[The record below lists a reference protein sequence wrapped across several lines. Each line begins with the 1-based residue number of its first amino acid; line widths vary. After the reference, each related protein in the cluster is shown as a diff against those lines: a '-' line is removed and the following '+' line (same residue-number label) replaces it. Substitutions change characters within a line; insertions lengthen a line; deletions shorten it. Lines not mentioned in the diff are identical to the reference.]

1 MSSGFETLNLHPN
14 LKKAIDALGFTSM
27 TPIQQKVLKFTL
39 AGHDAIGRAQTG
51 TGKTAAFLIS
61 VINDLLNNPVK
72 EQRYRG
78 EPRAL
83 ILAPTRELALQIE
96 SDALE
101 LTKYTDLSVV
111 TLVGGVDF
119 DKQKAQL
126 DKAPVDIMVATPGR
140 LIDFVEQKEVWL
152 DLIEFLVIDEADRL
166 LDMGFI
172 PSVKRIVR
180 FSPRKEQRQTLMFSA
195 TFSYDV
201 LNLAQQWLFEP
212 VTVEI
217 EPEKKTNAD
226 VEQRVYMVATP
237 GRLIDFVEQ
246 KEVWLDLIEFLVIDE
261 ADRLLDMGFIPSVKR
276 IVRFSPRKEQRQT
289 LMFSAT
295 FSYDV
300 LNLAQQWLFEPVTV
314 EIEPEKKTNAD
325 VEQRV
330 YMVAKA
336 DKYKLLQD
344 ILRDEPIEKVM
355 IFANRRDQVRKLY
368 DHLKKDGYKVVMLSG
383 EIAQDKR
390 LKMLDQ
396 FKNGKHN
403 IMIATDVAGRGI
415 HVDGVSHVVNF
426 TLPEQSDD
434 YVHRIGRTGRAG
446 TRGVSISFLSEDD
459 AFYLPEIE
467 KAIGQKLPLTRLE
480 GYC

>member
-1 MSSGFETLNLHPN
+1 MSSGFETLNLHPQ
-14 LKKAIDALGFTSM
+14 LQQAIDALGFSEM
-27 TPIQQKVLKFTL
+27 TPIQQKVLKYTL

-61 VINDLLNNPVK
+61 IINDLLNNPVS
-72 EQRYRG
+72 EPRFRG

-83 ILAPTRELALQIE
+83 ILAPTRELAIQIE
-96 SDALE
+96 SDAKE
-101 LTKYTDLSVV
+101 LVKFTNLNVM

-119 DKQKAQL
+119 DKQRKQL
-126 DKAPVDIMVATPGR
+126 NQNFIDIIVATPGR
-140 LIDFVEQKEVWL
+140 LIDFTEQKEIWL
-152 DLIEFLVIDEADRL
+152 DQIEFLVIDEADRL

-201 LNLAQQWLFEP
+201 LNLAQQWLHEP

-217 EPEKKTNAD
+217 EPDKKTNAN
-226 VEQRVYMVATP
+226 VEQSVYMV
-237 GRLIDFVEQ
+237 
-246 KEVWLDLIEFLVIDE
+246 
-261 ADRLLDMGFIPSVKR
+261 
-276 IVRFSPRKEQRQT
+276 
-289 LMFSAT
+289 
-295 FSYDV
+295 
-300 LNLAQQWLFEPVTV
+300 
-314 EIEPEKKTNAD
+314 EKK
-325 VEQRV
+325 
-330 YMVAKA
+330 
-336 DKYKLLQD
+336 DKYKLLRQV
-344 ILRDEPIEKVM
+344 LADEPIEKVM

-368 DHLKKDGYKVVMLSG
+368 DHLKADGYKVVMLSG

-396 FKNGKHN
+396 FKNGQHN

-415 HVDGVSHVVNF
+415 HVDGVSHVINF

-446 TRGVSISFLSEDD
+446 AQGVSISFLSEDD
-459 AFYLPEIE
+459 AFNLPTIE

>member
-1 MSSGFETLNLHPN
+1 MSSGFETLNLHPQ
-14 LKKAIDALGFTSM
+14 LKQAIDALGFKEM

-61 VINDLLNNPVK
+61 VINDLLNNPIQG
-72 EQRYRG
+72 QRYRG

-83 ILAPTRELALQIE
+83 VLAPTRELALQIE
-96 SDALE
+96 SDAKD
-101 LTKYTDLSVV
+101 LTKFTDLNVV
-111 TLVGGVDF
+111 TLLGGVDF
-119 DKQKAQL
+119 DKQKSQL
-126 DKAPVDIMVATPGR
+126 NKNFVDIIVATPGR

-152 DLIEFLVIDEADRL
+152 DQIEFLVIDEADRL

-180 FSPRKEQRQTLMFSA
+180 
-195 TFSYDV
+195 Y
-201 LNLAQQWLFEP
+201 
-212 VTVEI
+212 
-217 EPEKKTNAD
+217 
-226 VEQRVYMVATP
+226 
-237 GRLIDFVEQ
+237 
-246 KEVWLDLIEFLVIDE
+246 
-261 ADRLLDMGFIPSVKR
+261 
-276 IVRFSPRKEQRQT
+276 SPRKEQRQT

-330 YMVAKA
+330 YMVAKT
-336 DKYKLLQD
+336 DKYKLLEE

-368 DHLKKDGYKVVMLSG
+368 DHLKRDGYKVVMLSG

-459 AFYLPEIE
+459 AFSLPEIE
-467 KAIGQKLPLTRLE
+467 KAIGQKLPLTRLD

>member
-1 MSSGFETLNLHPN
+1 MSAGFETLNLHPN
-14 LKKAIDALGFTSM
+14 LKKAIDALGFTKM
-27 TPIQQKVLKFTL
+27 TSIQEKVLKFTL

-51 TGKTAAFLIS
+51 TGKTAAFLVS
-61 VINDLLNNPVK
+61 VINDLLNNPIK
-72 EQRYRG
+72 EQRFRG
-78 EPRAL
+78 ETRAL

-96 SDALE
+96 SDAKE
-101 LTKYTDLSVV
+101 LTKFTDLHLV
-111 TLVGGVDF
+111 TLLGGVDF
-119 DKQKAQL
+119 DKQKAEL
-126 DKAPVDIMVATPGR
+126 SKNFVDIIVATPGR

-152 DLIEFLVIDEADRL
+152 DQIEFLVIDEADRL

-180 FSPRKEQRQTLMFSA
+180 
-195 TFSYDV
+195 Y
-201 LNLAQQWLFEP
+201 
-212 VTVEI
+212 
-217 EPEKKTNAD
+217 
-226 VEQRVYMVATP
+226 
-237 GRLIDFVEQ
+237 
-246 KEVWLDLIEFLVIDE
+246 
-261 ADRLLDMGFIPSVKR
+261 
-276 IVRFSPRKEQRQT
+276 SPRKEQRQT

-330 YMVAKA
+330 YMVAKT
-336 DKYKLLQD
+336 DKYKLLEE

-368 DHLKKDGYKVVMLSG
+368 DHLKRDGYKVVMLSG

-396 FKNGKHN
+396 FKNGQHN

-434 YVHRIGRTGRAG
+434 YVHRIGGTGRAG

-467 KAIGQKLPLTRLE
+467 KAIGQKLPLTRLD

>member
-1 MSSGFETLNLHPN
+1 MSSGFETLNLHPQ
-14 LKKAIDALGFTSM
+14 LKQAIDSLGFKEM
-27 TPIQQKVLKFTL
+27 TPIQQKVLKYTL

-51 TGKTAAFLIS
+51 TGKTAAFLVSI
-61 VINDLLNNPVK
+61 INDLLNNPIK
-72 EQRYRG
+72 EKRFRG

-83 ILAPTRELALQIE
+83 ILAPTRELAIQIE
-96 SDALE
+96 NDARE
-101 LTKYTDLSVV
+101 LVKFSNLNVL

-119 DKQKAQL
+119 DKQRKQL
-126 DKAPVDIMVATPGR
+126 DEAFVDILVATPGR
-140 LIDFVEQKEVWL
+140 LIDFTEQKEVWL
-152 DLIEFLVIDEADRL
+152 DQIEFLVIDEADRL

-180 FSPRKEQRQTLMFSA
+180 YSPRKEQRQTLLFSA

-201 LNLAQQWLFEP
+201 LNLAQQWLYEP

-226 VEQRVYMVATP
+226 VEQRVYV
-237 GRLIDFVEQ
+237 VEN
-246 KEVWLDLIEFLVIDE
+246 
-261 ADRLLDMGFIPSVKR
+261 R
-276 IVRFSPRKEQRQT
+276 
-289 LMFSAT
+289 
-295 FSYDV
+295 
-300 LNLAQQWLFEPVTV
+300 
-314 EIEPEKKTNAD
+314 
-325 VEQRV
+325 
-330 YMVAKA
+330 
-336 DKYKLLQD
+336 DKYKLLRE
-344 ILRDEPIEKVM
+344 ILSDEPIEKVM

-368 DHLKKDGYKVVMLSG
+368 DHLKRDHYKVVMLSG

-396 FKNGKHN
+396 FKNGQHN

-415 HVDGVSHVVNF
+415 HVDGVSHVINF

-446 TRGVSISFLSEDD
+446 TQGVSISFLSEDD

>member
-1 MSSGFETLNLHPN
+1 MSSGFETLNLHPK
-14 LKKAIDALGFTSM
+14 LKQAIDALGFTEM
-27 TPIQQKVLKFTL
+27 TPIQEKVLKFTL

-61 VINDLLNNPVK
+61 VINDLLNNPIK
-72 EQRYRG
+72 EQRFRG
-78 EPRAL
+78 EARAL

-96 SDALE
+96 SDAKD
-101 LTKYTDLSVV
+101 LTKFTDLHVV
-111 TLVGGVDF
+111 TLLGGVDF

-126 DKAPVDIMVATPGR
+126 DKQFVDIIVATPGR

-152 DLIEFLVIDEADRL
+152 DQIEFLVIDEADRL

-180 FSPRKEQRQTLMFSA
+180 
-195 TFSYDV
+195 Y
-201 LNLAQQWLFEP
+201 
-212 VTVEI
+212 
-217 EPEKKTNAD
+217 
-226 VEQRVYMVATP
+226 
-237 GRLIDFVEQ
+237 
-246 KEVWLDLIEFLVIDE
+246 
-261 ADRLLDMGFIPSVKR
+261 
-276 IVRFSPRKEQRQT
+276 SPRKEQRQT

-330 YMVAKA
+330 YMVAKT
-336 DKYKLLQD
+336 DKYKLLQE

-368 DHLKKDGYKVVMLSG
+368 DHLKRDGYKVVMLSG

-390 LKMLDQ
+390 TKMLDQ
-396 FKNGKHN
+396 FKNGQHN

-415 HVDGVSHVVNF
+415 HVDGVSHVINF

-446 TRGVSISFLSEDD
+446 AQGVSISFLSEDD

-467 KAIGQKLPLTRLE
+467 KAIGQKLPLTRME

>member
-1 MSSGFETLNLHPN
+1 MSSGFETLHLHPQ
-14 LKKAIDALGFTSM
+14 LKQAIDALGFKEM
-27 TPIQQKVLKFTL
+27 TPIQEKVLRYTL

-51 TGKTAAFLIS
+51 TGKTAAFLVSI
-61 VINDLLNNPVK
+61 INDLLNNPVSH
-72 EQRYRG
+72 QRFRG

-83 ILAPTRELALQIE
+83 ILAPTRELAIQIE
-96 SDALE
+96 NDAR
-101 LTKYTDLSVV
+101 DLIKFSGLNVV

-119 DKQKAQL
+119 DKQKKQL
-126 DKAPVDIMVATPGR
+126 DQGFVDIIVATPGR
-140 LIDFVEQKEVWL
+140 LIDFTEQKEIWL
-152 DLIEFLVIDEADRL
+152 DQIEFLVIDEADRL

-226 VEQRVYMVATP
+226 VEQRVYMV
-237 GRLIDFVEQ
+237 G
-246 KEVWLDLIEFLVIDE
+246 
-261 ADRLLDMGFIPSVKR
+261 
-276 IVRFSPRKEQRQT
+276 
-289 LMFSAT
+289 
-295 FSYDV
+295 
-300 LNLAQQWLFEPVTV
+300 
-314 EIEPEKKTNAD
+314 
-325 VEQRV
+325 
-330 YMVAKA
+330 KA
-336 DKYKLLQD
+336 DKYKLLEE

-368 DHLKKDGYKVVMLSG
+368 DHLKRDNYKVVMLSG

-390 LKMLDQ
+390 TKMLDQ
-396 FKNGKHN
+396 FKNGQHN

-415 HVDGVSHVVNF
+415 HVDGVSHVINY

-446 TRGVSISFLSEDD
+446 SRGVSISFLSEDD

-467 KAIGQKLPLTRLE
+467 KAIGQKLPLTRLD

>member
-1 MSSGFETLNLHPN
+1 MSSGFETLNLHPQ
-14 LKKAIDALGFTSM
+14 LKQAIDALGFKEM
-27 TPIQQKVLKFTL
+27 TPIQQKVLRYTL

-51 TGKTAAFLIS
+51 TGKTSAFLVS
-61 VINDLLNNPVK
+61 VMNDLLSNPIQ

-96 SDALE
+96 SDAKE
-101 LTKYTDLSVV
+101 LNKFSNLHIV
-111 TLVGGVDF
+111 TLLGGVDF

-126 DKAPVDIMVATPGR
+126 NKDFVDIIVATPGR
-140 LIDFVEQKEVWL
+140 LIDLVEQKEVWL
-152 DLIEFLVIDEADRL
+152 DQIEFLVIDEADRL

-180 FSPRKEQRQTLMFSA
+180 YSPRKEQRQTLMFSA

-201 LNLAQQWLFEP
+201 LNLA
-212 VTVEI
+212 
-217 EPEKKTNAD
+217 K
-226 VEQRVYMVATP
+226 
-237 GRLIDFVEQ
+237 
-246 KEVWLDLIEFLVIDE
+246 
-261 ADRLLDMGFIPSVKR
+261 
-276 IVRFSPRKEQRQT
+276 
-289 LMFSAT
+289 
-295 FSYDV
+295 
-300 LNLAQQWLFEPVTV
+300 QWLFEPVTV

-330 YMVAKA
+330 YMVAKS
-336 DKYKLLQD
+336 DKYKLLQE
-344 ILRDEPIEKVM
+344 ILRDEPIDKVM

-368 DHLKKDGYKVVMLSG
+368 DHLKKDDYNVVMLSG

-415 HVDGVSHVVNF
+415 HVDGVSHVINF

-446 TRGVSISFLSEDD
+446 TRGISISFLSEDD

-467 KAIGQKLPLTRLE
+467 KAIGQKLPLTRLD

>member
-1 MSSGFETLNLHPN
+1 MSSGFETLNLHPQ
-14 LKKAIDALGFTSM
+14 LKKAIDALGFSSM

-96 SDALE
+96 SDAHE
-101 LTKYTDLSVV
+101 LTKFTDLSVV
-111 TLVGGVDF
+111 TLLGGVDF

-152 DLIEFLVIDEADRL
+152 D
-166 LDMGFI
+166 
-172 PSVKRIVR
+172 
-180 FSPRKEQRQTLMFSA
+180 Q
-195 TFSYDV
+195 
-201 LNLAQQWLFEP
+201 
-212 VTVEI
+212 
-217 EPEKKTNAD
+217 
-226 VEQRVYMVATP
+226 
-237 GRLIDFVEQ
+237 
-246 KEVWLDLIEFLVIDE
+246 IEFLVIDE

-368 DHLKKDGYKVVMLSG
+368 DHLKRDNYKVVMLSG

>member
-14 LKKAIDALGFTSM
+14 LKHAIDALGFSSM
-27 TPIQQKVLKFTL
+27 TPIQEKVLKFTL

-51 TGKTAAFLIS
+51 TGKTAAFLVSI
-61 VINDLLNNPVK
+61 INDLLSNPVK
-72 EQRYRG
+72 EQRFRG

-96 SDALE
+96 SDAHE
-101 LTKYTDLSVV
+101 LTKFSDLHVV
-111 TLVGGVDF
+111 TLLGGVDF
-119 DKQKAQL
+119 DKQKKQL

-152 DLIEFLVIDEADRL
+152 D
-166 LDMGFI
+166 
-172 PSVKRIVR
+172 
-180 FSPRKEQRQTLMFSA
+180 Q
-195 TFSYDV
+195 
-201 LNLAQQWLFEP
+201 
-212 VTVEI
+212 
-217 EPEKKTNAD
+217 
-226 VEQRVYMVATP
+226 
-237 GRLIDFVEQ
+237 
-246 KEVWLDLIEFLVIDE
+246 IEFLVIDE

-330 YMVAKA
+330 YMVAKT
-336 DKYKLLQD
+336 DKYKLLQE

-368 DHLKKDGYKVVMLSG
+368 DHLKRDGYKVVMLSG

-390 LKMLDQ
+390 TKMLDQ
-396 FKNGKHN
+396 FKNGQHN

-415 HVDGVSHVVNF
+415 HVDNVSHVVNF

-446 TRGVSISFLSEDD
+446 AQGVSISFLSEDD

-467 KAIGQKLPLTRLE
+467 KAIGQKLPLTRLD

>member
-1 MSSGFETLNLHPN
+1 MSSGFETLNLHPQ
-14 LKKAIDALGFTSM
+14 LKQAIDALGFKEM

-61 VINDLLNNPVK
+61 VINDLLNNPIQG
-72 EQRYRG
+72 QRYRG

-83 ILAPTRELALQIE
+83 VLAPTRELALQIE
-96 SDALE
+96 SDAKE
-101 LTKYTDLSVV
+101 LTKFTDLNVV
-111 TLVGGVDF
+111 TLLGGVDF
-119 DKQKAQL
+119 DKQKSQL
-126 DKAPVDIMVATPGR
+126 NKNFVDIIVATPGR

-152 DLIEFLVIDEADRL
+152 DQIEFLVIDEADRL

-180 FSPRKEQRQTLMFSA
+180 
-195 TFSYDV
+195 Y
-201 LNLAQQWLFEP
+201 
-212 VTVEI
+212 
-217 EPEKKTNAD
+217 
-226 VEQRVYMVATP
+226 
-237 GRLIDFVEQ
+237 
-246 KEVWLDLIEFLVIDE
+246 
-261 ADRLLDMGFIPSVKR
+261 
-276 IVRFSPRKEQRQT
+276 SPRKEQRQT

-330 YMVAKA
+330 YMVAKT
-336 DKYKLLQD
+336 DKYKLLEE

-368 DHLKKDGYKVVMLSG
+368 DHLKRDGYKVVMLSG

-467 KAIGQKLPLTRLE
+467 KAIGQKLPLTRLD

>member
-1 MSSGFETLNLHPN
+1 MSSGFETLNLHPQ
-14 LKKAIDALGFTSM
+14 LKQAIDALGFKEM

-61 VINDLLNNPVK
+61 VINDLLNNPIQG
-72 EQRYRG
+72 QRYRG

-83 ILAPTRELALQIE
+83 VLAPTRELALQIE
-96 SDALE
+96 SDAKD
-101 LTKYTDLSVV
+101 LTKFTDLNVV
-111 TLVGGVDF
+111 TLLGGVDF
-119 DKQKAQL
+119 DKQKSQL
-126 DKAPVDIMVATPGR
+126 NQNFVDIIVATPGR

-152 DLIEFLVIDEADRL
+152 DQIEFLVIDEADRL

-180 FSPRKEQRQTLMFSA
+180 
-195 TFSYDV
+195 Y
-201 LNLAQQWLFEP
+201 
-212 VTVEI
+212 
-217 EPEKKTNAD
+217 
-226 VEQRVYMVATP
+226 
-237 GRLIDFVEQ
+237 
-246 KEVWLDLIEFLVIDE
+246 
-261 ADRLLDMGFIPSVKR
+261 
-276 IVRFSPRKEQRQT
+276 SPRKEQRQT

-330 YMVAKA
+330 YMVAKT
-336 DKYKLLQD
+336 DKYKLLEE

-368 DHLKKDGYKVVMLSG
+368 DHLKRDGYKVVMLSG

-467 KAIGQKLPLTRLE
+467 KAIGQKLPLTRLD

>member
-1 MSSGFETLNLHPN
+1 MSSGFETLNLHPQ
-14 LKKAIDALGFTSM
+14 LKQAIDALGFKEM

-61 VINDLLNNPVK
+61 VINDLLNNPIQA
-72 EQRYRG
+72 QRYRG

-83 ILAPTRELALQIE
+83 VLAPTRELALQIE
-96 SDALE
+96 SDAKD
-101 LTKYTDLSVV
+101 LTKFTDLNVV
-111 TLVGGVDF
+111 TLLGGVDF
-119 DKQKAQL
+119 DKQKSQL
-126 DKAPVDIMVATPGR
+126 NKNFVDIIVATPGR

-152 DLIEFLVIDEADRL
+152 DQIEFLVIDEADRL

-180 FSPRKEQRQTLMFSA
+180 
-195 TFSYDV
+195 Y
-201 LNLAQQWLFEP
+201 
-212 VTVEI
+212 
-217 EPEKKTNAD
+217 
-226 VEQRVYMVATP
+226 
-237 GRLIDFVEQ
+237 
-246 KEVWLDLIEFLVIDE
+246 
-261 ADRLLDMGFIPSVKR
+261 
-276 IVRFSPRKEQRQT
+276 SPRKEQRQT

-330 YMVAKA
+330 YMVAKT
-336 DKYKLLQD
+336 DKYKLLEE

-368 DHLKKDGYKVVMLSG
+368 DHLKRDGYKVVMLSG
-383 EIAQDKR
+383 EITQDKR

-467 KAIGQKLPLTRLE
+467 KAIGQKLPLTRLD

>member
-1 MSSGFETLNLHPN
+1 MSSGFETLNLHPQ
-14 LKKAIDALGFTSM
+14 LKRAIDALGFKDM

-51 TGKTAAFLIS
+51 TGKTAAFLVS
-61 VINDLLNNPVK
+61 VINDLLNNPIQ

-96 SDALE
+96 SDAKE
-101 LTKYTDLSVV
+101 LTKFSDLHVV
-111 TLVGGVDF
+111 TLLGGVDF

-126 DKAPVDIMVATPGR
+126 DKKPVDIMVATPGR

-152 DLIEFLVIDEADRL
+152 DQIEFLVIDEADRL

-172 PSVKRIVR
+172 PS
-180 FSPRKEQRQTLMFSA
+180 
-195 TFSYDV
+195 
-201 LNLAQQWLFEP
+201 
-212 VTVEI
+212 
-217 EPEKKTNAD
+217 
-226 VEQRVYMVATP
+226 
-237 GRLIDFVEQ
+237 G
-246 KEVWLDLIEFLVIDE
+246 
-261 ADRLLDMGFIPSVKR
+261 KR

-330 YMVAKA
+330 YMVAKS

-368 DHLKKDGYKVVMLSG
+368 DNLKRDGYKVVMLSG

-396 FKNGKHN
+396 FKNGQHN

>member
-1 MSSGFETLNLHPN
+1 VIIYLEHRFMSSGFETLNLHPN
-14 LKKAIDALGFTSM
+14 LKQAIDALGFSSM
-27 TPIQQKVLKFTL
+27 TPIQEKVLKFTL

-51 TGKTAAFLIS
+51 TGKTAAFLVSI
-61 VINDLLNNPVK
+61 INDLLNNPVQ

-96 SDALE
+96 SDAHE
-101 LTKYTDLSVV
+101 LTKFTDLSVV
-111 TLVGGVDF
+111 TLLGGVDF

-152 DLIEFLVIDEADRL
+152 D
-166 LDMGFI
+166 
-172 PSVKRIVR
+172 
-180 FSPRKEQRQTLMFSA
+180 Q
-195 TFSYDV
+195 
-201 LNLAQQWLFEP
+201 
-212 VTVEI
+212 
-217 EPEKKTNAD
+217 
-226 VEQRVYMVATP
+226 
-237 GRLIDFVEQ
+237 
-246 KEVWLDLIEFLVIDE
+246 IEFLVIDE

-368 DHLKKDGYKVVMLSG
+368 DHLKRDNYKVVMLSG

>member
-1 MSSGFETLNLHPN
+1 MSSGFETLNLEPQ
-14 LKKAIDALGFTSM
+14 LKQAIDALGFKEM
-27 TPIQQKVLKFTL
+27 TLIQAKVLQYTL

-61 VINDLLNNPVK
+61 IINDLLKNPIQH
-72 EQRYRG
+72 QRFRG

-83 ILAPTRELALQIE
+83 ILAPTRELAIQIE
-96 SDALE
+96 SDAKE
-101 LTKYTDLSVV
+101 LTKFAGLNVV

-119 DKQKAQL
+119 DKQKKQL
-126 DKAPVDIMVATPGR
+126 DQGFVDIIVATPGR
-140 LIDFVEQKEVWL
+140 LIDFTEQKEIWL
-152 DLIEFLVIDEADRL
+152 DQIEFLVIDEADRL

-180 FSPRKEQRQTLMFSA
+180 YSPRKEQRQTLLFSA

-217 EPEKKTNAD
+217 EPDKKTNAD
-226 VEQRVYMVATP
+226 VEQRVYVV
-237 GRLIDFVEQ
+237 G
-246 KEVWLDLIEFLVIDE
+246 K
-261 ADRLLDMGFIPSVKR
+261 S
-276 IVRFSPRKEQRQT
+276 
-289 LMFSAT
+289 
-295 FSYDV
+295 
-300 LNLAQQWLFEPVTV
+300 
-314 EIEPEKKTNAD
+314 
-325 VEQRV
+325 
-330 YMVAKA
+330 
-336 DKYKLLQD
+336 DKYKLLQE

-368 DHLKKDGYKVVMLSG
+368 DNLKRDGYKVVMLSG

-396 FKNGKHN
+396 FKNGQHN

-415 HVDGVSHVVNF
+415 HVDGVSHVINF

-467 KAIGQKLPLTRLE
+467 KAIGQKIPLTRLD

>member
-1 MSSGFETLNLHPN
+1 MIIKLERIYMSSGFETLNLHPK
-14 LKKAIDALGFTSM
+14 LKQAIDALGFKEM
-27 TPIQQKVLKFTL
+27 TPIQEKVLKFTL

-51 TGKTAAFLIS
+51 TGKTAAFLVS
-61 VINDLLNNPVK
+61 VINDLLNNPIK
-72 EQRYRG
+72 EQRFRG
-78 EPRAL
+78 EARAL

-96 SDALE
+96 NDVKD
-101 LTKYTDLSVV
+101 LTKFTDLHFV
-111 TLVGGVDF
+111 TLLGGVDF
-119 DKQKAQL
+119 DKQKTQL
-126 DKAPVDIMVATPGR
+126 NKQFVDIIVATPGR

-152 DLIEFLVIDEADRL
+152 DQIEFLVIDEADRL

-180 FSPRKEQRQTLMFSA
+180 
-195 TFSYDV
+195 Y
-201 LNLAQQWLFEP
+201 
-212 VTVEI
+212 
-217 EPEKKTNAD
+217 
-226 VEQRVYMVATP
+226 
-237 GRLIDFVEQ
+237 
-246 KEVWLDLIEFLVIDE
+246 
-261 ADRLLDMGFIPSVKR
+261 
-276 IVRFSPRKEQRQT
+276 SPRKEQRQT

-330 YMVAKA
+330 YMVAKT
-336 DKYKLLQD
+336 DKYKLLQE

-368 DHLKKDGYKVVMLSG
+368 DHLKRDGYKVVMLSG

-390 LKMLDQ
+390 TKMLDQ
-396 FKNGKHN
+396 FKNGQHN

-415 HVDGVSHVVNF
+415 HVDGVSHVINF

-446 TRGVSISFLSEDD
+446 ASGVSISFLSEDD

-467 KAIGQKLPLTRLE
+467 KAIGQKLPLTRLD

>member
-1 MSSGFETLNLHPN
+1 MVAGFETLNLHPQ
-14 LKKAIDALGFTSM
+14 LKQAIDALGFKQM
-27 TPIQQKVLKFTL
+27 TPIQQKVLHFTL

-61 VINDLLNNPVK
+61 IINDLLNNPIT
-72 EQRYRG
+72 EPRFRG

-96 SDALE
+96 SDAKE
-101 LTKYTDLSVV
+101 LTKFTDLHLV
-111 TLVGGVDF
+111 TLLGGVDF
-119 DKQKAQL
+119 DKQKKQL
-126 DKAPVDIMVATPGR
+126 DQNFVDIMVATPGR

-152 DLIEFLVIDEADRL
+152 DQIEFLVIDEADRL

-226 VEQRVYMVATP
+226 VEQRVYMVA
-237 GRLIDFVEQ
+237 
-246 KEVWLDLIEFLVIDE
+246 
-261 ADRLLDMGFIPSVKR
+261 
-276 IVRFSPRKEQRQT
+276 RQ
-289 LMFSAT
+289 
-295 FSYDV
+295 
-300 LNLAQQWLFEPVTV
+300 
-314 EIEPEKKTNAD
+314 
-325 VEQRV
+325 
-330 YMVAKA
+330 
-336 DKYKLLQD
+336 DKYRLLQD

-355 IFANRRDQVRKLY
+355 IFANRRDQVRRLY
-368 DHLKKDGYKVVMLSG
+368 DHLKRDGYKVVMLSG

-415 HVDGVSHVVNF
+415 HVDGVSHVINF

-446 TRGVSISFLSEDD
+446 AQGVSISFLSEDD

-467 KAIGQKLPLTRLE
+467 KAIGQKLPLTRLD

>member
-1 MSSGFETLNLHPN
+1 MSSGCETLNLHPN
-14 LKKAIDALGFTSM
+14 LKKAIDALGFKDM

-51 TGKTAAFLIS
+51 TGKTAAFLVS
-61 VINDLLNNPVK
+61 VINDLLNNPIK

-96 SDALE
+96 SDAKE
-101 LTKYTDLSVV
+101 LVKYTDLNVM
-111 TLVGGVDF
+111 TLLGGVDF
-119 DKQKAQL
+119 DKQKNL
-126 DKAPVDIMVATPGR
+126 LNRNFVDIMVATPGR

-152 DLIEFLVIDEADRL
+152 D
-166 LDMGFI
+166 
-172 PSVKRIVR
+172 
-180 FSPRKEQRQTLMFSA
+180 Q
-195 TFSYDV
+195 
-201 LNLAQQWLFEP
+201 
-212 VTVEI
+212 
-217 EPEKKTNAD
+217 
-226 VEQRVYMVATP
+226 
-237 GRLIDFVEQ
+237 
-246 KEVWLDLIEFLVIDE
+246 IEFLVIDE

-330 YMVAKA
+330 YMVAKS
-336 DKYKLLQD
+336 DKYKLLEE
-344 ILRDEPIEKVM
+344 ILRVEPIEKVM

-368 DHLKKDGYKVVMLSG
+368 DHLKRDGYKVVMLSG

-396 FKNGKHN
+396 FKNGQHN

-459 AFYLPEIE
+459 AFSLPEIE

>member
-1 MSSGFETLNLHPN
+1 MSSGFETLNLHPK
-14 LKKAIDALGFTSM
+14 LKQAIDALGFKEM
-27 TPIQQKVLKFTL
+27 TPIQEKVLKFTL

-51 TGKTAAFLIS
+51 TGKTAAFLVS
-61 VINDLLNNPVK
+61 VINDLLNNPIK
-72 EQRYRG
+72 EQRFRG
-78 EPRAL
+78 EARAL

-96 SDALE
+96 SDAKD
-101 LTKYTDLSVV
+101 LTKFTDLHVV
-111 TLVGGVDF
+111 TLLGGVDF

-126 DKAPVDIMVATPGR
+126 NKQFVDIIVATPGR

-152 DLIEFLVIDEADRL
+152 DQIEFLVIDEADRL

-180 FSPRKEQRQTLMFSA
+180 YSPRKEQRQTLMFSA

-201 LNLAQQWLFEP
+201 LNLAQQWLFE
-212 VTVEI
+212 
-217 EPEKKTNAD
+217 
-226 VEQRVYMVATP
+226 Q
-237 GRLIDFVEQ
+237 
-246 KEVWLDLIEFLVIDE
+246 
-261 ADRLLDMGFIPSVKR
+261 
-276 IVRFSPRKEQRQT
+276 
-289 LMFSAT
+289 
-295 FSYDV
+295 
-300 LNLAQQWLFEPVTV
+300 VTV

-330 YMVAKA
+330 YMVAKT
-336 DKYKLLQD
+336 DKYKLLQE

-368 DHLKKDGYKVVMLSG
+368 DHLKRDGYKVVMLSG

-390 LKMLDQ
+390 TKMLDQ
-396 FKNGKHN
+396 FKNGQHN

-415 HVDGVSHVVNF
+415 HVDGVSHVINF

-446 TRGVSISFLSEDD
+446 ARGVSISFLSEDD

-467 KAIGQKLPLTRLE
+467 KAIGQKLPLTRME

>member
-1 MSSGFETLNLHPN
+1 MSFAFQTLNLHPQ
-14 LKKAIDALGFTSM
+14 LQQAIDALGFTEM
-27 TPIQQKVLKFTL
+27 TPIQHKVLKYTL

-61 VINDLLNNPVK
+61 VINDLLNNPLA
-72 EQRYRG
+72 ETRYRG

-83 ILAPTRELALQIE
+83 ILAPTRELAIQIE
-96 SDALE
+96 NDAKDLV
-101 LTKYTDLSVV
+101 KYCNLNVV

-119 DKQKAQL
+119 DKQRKML
-126 DKAPVDIMVATPGR
+126 DENFVDIMVATPGR
-140 LIDFVEQKEVWL
+140 LIDFTEQKEVWL
-152 DLIEFLVIDEADRL
+152 DRIEFLVIDEADRL

-180 FSPRKEQRQTLMFSA
+180 YSPRKEQRQTLMFSA

-226 VEQRVYMVATP
+226 VEQRVY
-237 GRLIDFVEQ
+237 
-246 KEVWLDLIEFLVIDE
+246 LV
-261 ADRLLDMGFIPSVKR
+261 
-276 IVRFSPRKEQRQT
+276 
-289 LMFSAT
+289 
-295 FSYDV
+295 
-300 LNLAQQWLFEPVTV
+300 
-314 EIEPEKKTNAD
+314 EKK
-325 VEQRV
+325 
-330 YMVAKA
+330 
-336 DKYKLLQD
+336 DKYKLLCDVLKQ
-344 ILRDEPIEKVM
+344 EPIEKVM

-368 DHLKKDGYKVVMLSG
+368 DHLKHDGYKVVMLSG
-383 EIAQDKR
+383 EIAQDRR

-396 FKNGKHN
+396 FKNGQHN
-403 IMIATDVAGRGI
+403 LMIATDVAGRGI
-415 HVDGVSHVVNF
+415 HVDGVSHVINF

-446 TRGVSISFLSEDD
+446 TQGVSISFLSEDD

-467 KAIGQKLPLTRLE
+467 KAIGQKLPLTRLD

>member
-1 MSSGFETLNLHPN
+1 MSAGFETLNLHPN
-14 LKKAIDALGFTSM
+14 LKKAIDSLGFTKM
-27 TPIQQKVLKFTL
+27 TSIQEKVLKFTL

-51 TGKTAAFLIS
+51 TGKTAAFLVS
-61 VINDLLNNPVK
+61 VINDLLNNPIK
-72 EQRYRG
+72 NQRYRG
-78 EPRAL
+78 EARAL

-96 SDALE
+96 SDAKE
-101 LTKYTDLSVV
+101 LTKFTDLHLV
-111 TLVGGVDF
+111 TLLGGVDF
-119 DKQKAQL
+119 DKQKAEL
-126 DKAPVDIMVATPGR
+126 NKNFVDIIVATPGR

-152 DLIEFLVIDEADRL
+152 DQIEFLVIDEADRL

-180 FSPRKEQRQTLMFSA
+180 YSPRKEQRQTLMFSA

-201 LNLAQQWLFEP
+201 LNLAQQWLC
-212 VTVEI
+212 
-217 EPEKKTNAD
+217 
-226 VEQRVYMVATP
+226 
-237 GRLIDFVEQ
+237 
-246 KEVWLDLIEFLVIDE
+246 
-261 ADRLLDMGFIPSVKR
+261 
-276 IVRFSPRKEQRQT
+276 
-289 LMFSAT
+289 
-295 FSYDV
+295 
-300 LNLAQQWLFEPVTV
+300 EPVTV

-330 YMVAKA
+330 YMVAKT
-336 DKYKLLQD
+336 DKYKLLEE

-396 FKNGKHN
+396 FKNGQHN

-415 HVDGVSHVVNF
+415 HVDGVSHVINF

-446 TRGVSISFLSEDD
+446 TSGVSISFLSEDD

-467 KAIGQKLPLTRLE
+467 KAIGQKLPLTRLD

>member
-1 MSSGFETLNLHPN
+1 MSSGFETLNLEPQ
-14 LKKAIDALGFTSM
+14 LKQAIDALGFKEM
-27 TPIQQKVLKFTL
+27 TPIQAKVLQYTL

-61 VINDLLNNPVK
+61 IINDLLKNPIQH
-72 EQRYRG
+72 QRFRG

-83 ILAPTRELALQIE
+83 ILAPTRELAIQIE
-96 SDALE
+96 SDAKE
-101 LTKYTDLSVV
+101 LTKFAGLNVV

-119 DKQKAQL
+119 DKQKKQL
-126 DKAPVDIMVATPGR
+126 DQGFVDIIVATPGR
-140 LIDFVEQKEVWL
+140 LIDFTEQKEIWL
-152 DLIEFLVIDEADRL
+152 DQIEFLVIDEADRL

-180 FSPRKEQRQTLMFSA
+180 YSPRKEQRQTLLFSA

-217 EPEKKTNAD
+217 EPDKKTNAD
-226 VEQRVYMVATP
+226 VEQRVYVV
-237 GRLIDFVEQ
+237 G
-246 KEVWLDLIEFLVIDE
+246 K
-261 ADRLLDMGFIPSVKR
+261 S
-276 IVRFSPRKEQRQT
+276 
-289 LMFSAT
+289 
-295 FSYDV
+295 
-300 LNLAQQWLFEPVTV
+300 
-314 EIEPEKKTNAD
+314 
-325 VEQRV
+325 
-330 YMVAKA
+330 
-336 DKYKLLQD
+336 DKYKLLQE

-368 DHLKKDGYKVVMLSG
+368 DNLKRDGYKVVMLSG

-390 LKMLDQ
+390 LKMLDR
-396 FKNGKHN
+396 FKHGQDN

-415 HVDGVSHVVNF
+415 HVDGVSHVINF

-467 KAIGQKLPLTRLE
+467 KAIGQKIPLTRLD

>member
-1 MSSGFETLNLHPN
+1 MSSGFETLNLHPQ
-14 LKKAIDALGFTSM
+14 LKQAIDALGFTSM
-27 TPIQQKVLKFTL
+27 TPIQEKVLKFTL

-61 VINDLLNNPVK
+61 IINDLLNNPIQ

-96 SDALE
+96 QDAKD
-101 LTKYTDLSVV
+101 LTKCTSLNVV
-111 TLVGGVDF
+111 TLLGGVDF
-119 DKQKAQL
+119 DKQRKQL
-126 DKAPVDIMVATPGR
+126 DAGFVDILVATPGR
-140 LIDFVEQKEVWL
+140 LIDFTEQKEVWL
-152 DLIEFLVIDEADRL
+152 DQVEFLVIDEADRL

-172 PSVKRIVR
+172 PAVKRIVR

-201 LNLAQQWLFEP
+201 LNLARQWLFEP

-226 VEQRVYMVATP
+226 VEQRVYVVSN
-237 GRLIDFVEQ
+237 R
-246 KEVWLDLIEFLVIDE
+246 
-261 ADRLLDMGFIPSVKR
+261 
-276 IVRFSPRKEQRQT
+276 
-289 LMFSAT
+289 
-295 FSYDV
+295 
-300 LNLAQQWLFEPVTV
+300 
-314 EIEPEKKTNAD
+314 
-325 VEQRV
+325 
-330 YMVAKA
+330 

-344 ILRDEPIEKVM
+344 VLHNEPIEKVM
-355 IFANRRDQVRKLY
+355 IFANRRDQVRRLY
-368 DHLKKDGYKVVMLSG
+368 DSLKKDGYKVVMLSG

-396 FKNGKHN
+396 FKNGQHN

-446 TRGVSISFLSEDD
+446 SQGVSISFLSEDD
-459 AFYLPEIE
+459 AFYLSDIE
-467 KAIGQKLPLTRLE
+467 KAIGQKLPLTRLD

>member
-1 MSSGFETLNLHPN
+1 MVAGFETLNLHPQ
-14 LKKAIDALGFTSM
+14 LKQAIDALGFKQM
-27 TPIQQKVLKFTL
+27 TPIQQKVLHFTL

-61 VINDLLNNPVK
+61 IINDLLNNPIT
-72 EQRYRG
+72 EPRFRG

-96 SDALE
+96 SDAKE
-101 LTKYTDLSVV
+101 LTKFTNLHLV
-111 TLVGGVDF
+111 TLLGGVDF
-119 DKQKAQL
+119 DKQKKQL
-126 DKAPVDIMVATPGR
+126 DQNFVDIMVATPGR
-140 LIDFVEQKEVWL
+140 LIDFVVQKEVWL
-152 DLIEFLVIDEADRL
+152 DQIEFLVIDEADRL

-226 VEQRVYMVATP
+226 VEQRVYMVA
-237 GRLIDFVEQ
+237 
-246 KEVWLDLIEFLVIDE
+246 
-261 ADRLLDMGFIPSVKR
+261 
-276 IVRFSPRKEQRQT
+276 RQ
-289 LMFSAT
+289 
-295 FSYDV
+295 
-300 LNLAQQWLFEPVTV
+300 
-314 EIEPEKKTNAD
+314 
-325 VEQRV
+325 
-330 YMVAKA
+330 
-336 DKYKLLQD
+336 DKYRLLQD

-355 IFANRRDQVRKLY
+355 IFANRRDQVRRLY
-368 DHLKKDGYKVVMLSG
+368 DHLKRDGYKVVMLSG

-415 HVDGVSHVVNF
+415 HVDGVSHVINF

-446 TRGVSISFLSEDD
+446 AQGVSISFLSEDD

-467 KAIGQKLPLTRLE
+467 KAIGQKLPLTRLD

>member
-1 MSSGFETLNLHPN
+1 VIIKLEQRFMSSGFETLNLHPQ

-96 SDALE
+96 SDAHE
-101 LTKYTDLSVV
+101 LTKFTDLSVV
-111 TLVGGVDF
+111 TLLGGVDF

-140 LIDFVEQKEVWL
+140 LIDFVEQKGVWL
-152 DLIEFLVIDEADRL
+152 DPIEV
-166 LDMGFI
+166 
-172 PSVKRIVR
+172 
-180 FSPRKEQRQTLMFSA
+180 
-195 TFSYDV
+195 
-201 LNLAQQWLFEP
+201 
-212 VTVEI
+212 
-217 EPEKKTNAD
+217 
-226 VEQRVYMVATP
+226 
-237 GRLIDFVEQ
+237 
-246 KEVWLDLIEFLVIDE
+246 LVIDE

-368 DHLKKDGYKVVMLSG
+368 DHLKRDGYKVVMLSG

-415 HVDGVSHVVNF
+415 HVDGVSHVINF

-446 TRGVSISFLSEDD
+446 TRGVSISFLAEDD